1 MPRSVKLKILGKRTF
16 DKSLKWELEGVE
28 RLRRL
33 SCLQVQVE
41 VWGRKD
47 ITWKMSDI
55 IKMIFPNLGKVKI
68 RKRTM
73 RW

>member
-16 DKSLKWELEGVE
+16 DKNLKWELEDVE

-33 SCLQVQVE
+33 SCWQVQAE
-41 VWGRKD
+41 IYGRKV
-47 ITWKMSDI
+47 ITWKMSNI
-55 IKMIFPNLGKVKI
+55 VKMIFPNQGKVKI